1 MAETQQYLYRIQPT
15 RPEMLMVGPT
25 PEEETKVAEHFAYLQ
40 RLLAQ
45 GVLILAGRT
54 LNTDPSAFGIVIF
67 TAASEAE
74 ARAVVDDDPAVKYGV
89 MRAELYPYRVALWR
103 SEESAPAGRT
113 GLV

>member
-1 MAETQQYLYRIQPT
+1 MVETQQYLYRIQPT
-15 RPEMLMVGPT
+15 RVEMLSQGPSV
-25 PEEETKVAEHFAYLQ
+25 EEEARVTEHFEYLQ
-40 RLLAQ
+40 RLLAE

-74 ARAVVDDDPAVKYGV
+74 ARAIVDNDPAVKSGV

-103 SEESAPAGRT
+103 FE
-113 GLV
+113 GL